1 MEIKQ
6 YIFLLILL
14 TFFLIIGPRM
24 GRIGKQVKAAHDK
37 GTSVDNATRVL
48 IRRVVII
55 FDIMHVGVLIN
66 IILAVTKQ
74 F

>member
-1 MEIKQ
+1 
-6 YIFLLILL
+6 
-14 TFFLIIGPRM
+14 M